1 MKQAFMRLLCL
12 TVTAMLTGFA
22 AFAQVTTSSI
32 SGHVYDNVGDVAGA
46 AVIAVHAPSGTEY
59 HAVTDKFGNYRIHN
73 MRVGGPYTLT
83 VDMLGYGQVKT
94 ENIALKLGETFV
106 WDVELKEEALS
117 LDAVTISAEAENTV
131 MTSEKSGT
139 SANFSRRQL
148 TTLPTGSRT
157 INDVVKLTPQSN
169 GMSFGGRDSRYNNF
183 SVDGAGFNNNFGL
196 SSDLPGGDSGPI
208 SFDAIEEISVNM
220 APYDV
225 RQSRFTGASIN
236 AVTKSGT
243 NEFDG
248 SFYTYQK
255 FPGMNGG
262 RIGDVVLDDARDIT
276 SQTYGLSIGGPIIKN
291 KLFFFVNG
299 EYSPVSNPG
308 PSWQPSTDGVGDADN
323 GISRTSIADLERVKN
338 HLINTYGYDP
348 GTYGEGGWG
357 TFSDY
362 TYKIMARID
371 WNINDNHRLMIRY
384 NDVLNSVMNN
394 PNGNSC
400 PPNLYRDRSVDRL
413 GPESMAFSKNFYR
426 QNNGVRSIAVEL
438 NSKFSE
444 KVSNQLLATANFI
457 SDKRD
462 PQSEIFPHVD
472 IYKDGK
478 QYMSFG
484 LELFSYNN
492 AVINNTVNVTD
503 NVTINLNRHTITAG
517 ASFEYMFV
525 KNSYIRE
532 GTSYYRY
539 ASVDDFI
546 NNATPTGFGITY
558 GFNGED
564 APGQLI
570 NYAQASVYAQ
580 DEWEI
585 NRKFKLT
592 YGLRLEMPFY
602 LDNDMLTN
610 TEIFRIG
617 NENNFPGGAWDT
629 RTWPKSYLTVNP
641 RVGFNWDILGDRSLQ
656 LRGGTGIFSGLNP
669 FVWFVNQTGAAGF
682 VQSQEMGI
690 VNPDFKFDPDY
701 KNLIASRPDLFVQ
714 DPDMGYLA
722 PGSNI
727 AMVDKN
733 FKFPQVWRSNIAVD
747 VRLPWN
753 MVFTAE
759 ALYSKDIFG
768 VRQIN
773 ANYSEPDGQMF
784 GADKRSV
791 WNPGTSSTVTDDV
804 ATAILLTNANKGYT
818 AQFTGQL
825 TKNFSNGFT
834 GMIAY
839 TYSDVKSI
847 ASNGGSSAN
856 SAWTSGLAVNSMNSN
871 ELGWSSYSVPHR
883 VVASLSY
890 RIDYARNF
898 ATTVSLFYQGSH
910 NGRISYIYGGDVN
923 GDGYAADLMYVPANG
938 DEIEFVDLVKT
949 VEGDGGVTSSVVLAS
964 AEDQEKAFFEYIDGN
979 RYLRNHKGKYVER
992 YGGLQKWVNEF
1003 DVKILQDIYTNF
1015 GTNNRYSLQLSL
1027 DILNVGNLLNSNWGN
1042 RWTSRI
1048 FNDQNVS
1055 LLSVASKGTTTEAP
1069 KFTLNT
1075 VDPSSVAEGQGV
1087 TAFHDAADWTRVLN
1101 AANCWSM
1108 LLGIRLT
1115 F

>member
-1 MKQAFMRLLCL
+1 MRQTLKSLVALLVGMIL
-12 TVTAMLTGFA
+12 TLTGV
-22 AFAQVTTSSI
+22 FAQVTTSSI
-32 SGHVYDNVGDVAGA
+32 SGHVYDNAGDVAGA
-46 AVIAVHAPSGTEY
+46 TVIAVHVPSGTEY
-59 HAVTDKFGNYRIHN
+59 HAVTDKSGNYRIHN
-73 MRVGGPYTLT
+73 MRVGGPYSLV
-83 VDMLGYGQVKT
+83 VDMLGYGSVKT
-94 ENIALKLGETFV
+94 ENLTLRLGETFV
-106 WDVELKEEALS
+106 WDVQLKEEALS
-117 LDAVTISAEAENTV
+117 LDAVTVSAEAENAV

-139 SANFSRRQL
+139 SANYSRRQL
-148 TTLPTGSRT
+148 NVLPTGNRT
-157 INDVVKLTPQSN
+157 INDVVKLTPQAN

-196 SSDLPGGDSGPI
+196 SSDLPGGESGPI
-208 SFDAIEEISVNM
+208 SFDAIEEISVNL

-243 NEFDG
+243 NDFDG

-255 FPGMNGG
+255 LPGMNGG
-262 RIGDVVLDDARDIT
+262 RIGDVVLDAKDLT
-276 SQTYGLSIGGPIIKN
+276 SQTYGLSIGGPVIKN
-291 KLFFFVNG
+291 KLFFFVNA
-299 EYSPVSNPG
+299 EYSPSSAPG
-308 PSWQPSTDGVGDADN
+308 PSWRPSQDGVADPDN
-323 GISRTSIADLERVKN
+323 GISRTSVADLERVKQY
-338 HLINTYGYDP
+338 LISKYNYDP
-348 GTYGEGGWG
+348 GTYGENGWG
-357 TFSDY
+357 TFNNY
-362 TYKIMARID
+362 TYKVMARID
-371 WNINDNHRLMIRY
+371 WNISNNHKLMIRY
-384 NDVLNSVMNN
+384 NDVLNSVMNE

-400 PPNLYRDRSVDRL
+400 PPNLDRNRTVNRI
-413 GPESMAFSKNFYR
+413 GPESMAYSKNFYR
-426 QNNGVRSIAVEL
+426 QNNGVRSIVAEL
-438 NSKFSE
+438 SSKFSE
-444 KVSNQLLATANFI
+444 KVSNQFIATANFI

-462 PQSEIFPHVD
+462 PQSELFPHVD
-472 IYKDGK
+472 IFKDGK
-478 QYMSFG
+478 QYISLG

-503 NVTINLNRHTITAG
+503 NVTINLNRHTVTAG

-539 ASVDDFI
+539 NSVDDFI
-546 NNATPTGFGITY
+546 NDAAPAGFGITY
-558 GFNGED
+558 GFNGDD

-592 YGLRLEMPFY
+592 YGVRFEMPFY
-602 LDNDMLTN
+602 LDNKMLTN
-610 TEIFRIG
+610 TEIMRIAS
-617 NENNFPGGAWDT
+617 ENNFPGGTWDT
-629 RTWPKSYLTVNP
+629 ATWPKSYVTVNP
-641 RVGFNWDILGDRSLQ
+641 RVGFNWDVIGDRSLQ
-656 LRGGTGIFSGLNP
+656 VRGGTGIFSGLNP

-690 VNPDFKFDPDY
+690 VNPDFNFYANY
-701 KNLIASRPDLFVQ
+701 KDLLAARPDLFIQ
-714 DPDMGYLA
+714 SPDMNYLS

-733 FKFPQVWRSNIAVD
+733 FKFPQVWRSNLAVD

-759 ALYSKDIFG
+759 ALYSRDIYG

-773 ANYSEPDGQMF
+773 ANYSEPDGRMA
-784 GADKRSV
+784 GADNRSV
-791 WNPGTSSTVTDDV
+791 WNPGSSVTVTDEV
-804 ATAILLTNANKGYT
+804 PTAILLTNTNKGYT

-825 TKNFSNGFT
+825 TKNFTNGFS
-834 GMIAY
+834 GMVAY

-847 ASNGGSSAN
+847 ASNAGSSAN
-856 SAWTSGLAVNSMNSN
+856 SAWTSGLAVNSMNAS

-890 RIDYARNF
+890 RIDYAKHF

-910 NGRISYIYGGDVN
+910 SGRISYIYNGDVN
-923 GDGYAADLMYVPANG
+923 GDGYAADLMYVPA
-938 DEIEFVDLVKT
+938 DPSEIDFVDMTKT
-949 VEGDGGVTSSVVLAS
+949 VENPDGSESTVVLAS
-964 AEDQEKAFFEYIDGN
+964 AADQENAFFNYINGN
-979 RYLRNHKGKYVER
+979 RYLRNHKGKYAER

-1003 DVKILQDIYTNF
+1003 DIKILQDIYTNF
-1015 GTNNRYSLQLSL
+1015 GSGNRYSLQLSL

-1042 RWTSRI
+1042 RWTSRV
-1048 FNDQNVS
+1048 FNDQNLS
-1055 LLSVASKGTTTEAP
+1055 LLSVASKGTTDQAP
-1069 KFTLNT
+1069 KFTLNPAD
-1075 VDPSSVAEGQGV
+1075 VNAVSANQGV
-1087 TAFHDAADWTRVLN
+1087 AAFNEASEWTRVLD

-1108 LLGIRLT
+1108 LLGIRLS